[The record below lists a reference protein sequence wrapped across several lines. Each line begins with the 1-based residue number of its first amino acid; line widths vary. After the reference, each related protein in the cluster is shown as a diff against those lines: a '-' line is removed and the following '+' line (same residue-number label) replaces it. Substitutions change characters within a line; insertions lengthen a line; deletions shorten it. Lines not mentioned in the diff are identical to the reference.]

1 MASKREELDN
11 LHEKALRRFDAAYFN
26 SQEQRQYVTEQRR
39 FVDVPGAQW
48 EGSTNAGFS
57 FDGNRF
63 DKYPRFELNKIAR
76 ECYRIISEYRNNRIS
91 VRFRPKDGQ
100 ASEELADKLNGKF
113 RADWEE
119 SSGKEAGD
127 TAFDN
132 AVKGGMGCWRLDT
145 EWEDE
150 YDLDNESQRIR
161 FKPVFDPERTVFF
174 DPDSKEYDRCDAMWA
189 MEMYSMTREA
199 FEEEYQGADT
209 ASMGVDSENAQYDWS
224 QPDAI
229 YLARYYEVR
238 IEKVTITRYMNPMTG
253 QTEDYDDE
261 QIKEIK
267 DELEEGEF
275 VIVSQRKMKR
285 RRVYCGLMSGAE
297 WLEEPERIPGEYIP
311 LIPVYGHRTYV
322 DGLERIEGHAGKAMD
337 AQRLENLMVSMIADN
352 ATQAGGDNIPIVD
365 VKMIPGPLAAHWGQR
380 NVTRP
385 AYLPMQSLTDK
396 QGNIV
401 APASV
406 LGYTP
411 VTPLSPALAGLLQY
425 TGTAIQQISGSSQ
438 LESLPGNI
446 ATDTVDS
453 IFNRMDT
460 QSFIYMDNF
469 AKSMQWCGK
478 VWLSMAREVYGSDKP
493 MRILLEDGTDDM
505 ALMNGAVIDR
515 QTGQQVALNDLSV
528 GMYEV
533 TVDVGQSFASRRD
546 STVRTLTTL
555 LQGIPPQHQYYSLI
569 MGMIIDN
576 IDGEGID
583 DLKDYN
589 RQQMLLSGAVKPRTP
604 EEKAMVQQAQMAQA
618 QQPDPNM
625 VAAQAQQML
634 AQAEMLKAQ
643 NDAQKNEIEAFK
655 AQSKAT
661 VDNSTAALN
670 VAKAQ
675 DISNDQVR
683 QALSM
688 LSQYLEKQTSNAGNM
703 IK

>member
-1 MASKREELDN
+1 MSDN
-11 LHEKALRRFDAAYFN
+11 KLQELHEKALRRFDAAYFN

-57 FDGNRF
+57 FGGDRF

-76 ECYRIISEYRNNRIS
+76 ECYRIISEYRNNRVS

-199 FEEEYQGADT
+199 FEEEYPDADT
-209 ASMGVDSENAQYDWS
+209 ASMGVDSENAQYDWN

-238 IEKVTITRYMNPMTG
+238 IEKVTITRYMNPMTR

-261 QIKEIK
+261 QINEIK

-275 VIVSQRKMKR
+275 VIINQRKMKR

-297 WLEEPERIPGEYIP
+297 WLEEPKRIPGEYIP

-322 DGLERIEGHAGKAMD
+322 DGMERIEGHAGKAMD

-352 ATQAGGDNIPIVD
+352 ATQAGGDNIPIVP
-365 VKMIPGPLAAHWGQR
+365 VEMIPGPLSIHWAER
-380 NVTRP
+380 NVKRP
-385 AYLPMQSLTDK
+385 AFLPVVSLKDK
-396 QGNIV
+396 NGDIV
-401 APASV
+401 VPGSV

-438 LESLPGNI
+438 IESLPGNI

-643 NDAQKNEIEAFK
+643 NAAQKNEIEAFK

-670 VAKAQ
+670 VTKAQ

-703 IK
+703 FK

>member
-1 MASKREELDN
+1 MASKQEELDN

-57 FDGNRF
+57 FDGDRF
-63 DKYPRFELNKIAR
+63 DKYPRFELNKVAR

-199 FEEEYQGADT
+199 FEEEYPDADT
-209 ASMGVDSENAQYDWS
+209 ASMGVDSENAQYDWN

-253 QTEDYDDE
+253 QTEDYDDD
-261 QIKEIK
+261 QINEIK

-275 VIVSQRKMKR
+275 VIINQRKMKR

-297 WLEEPERIPGEYIP
+297 WLEEPKRIPGEYIP

-365 VKMIPGPLAAHWGQR
+365 VKMIPGPLATHWGQR

-643 NDAQKNEIEAFK
+643 NAAQKNEIEAFK

-703 IK
+703 IQ

>member
-1 MASKREELDN
+1 MASKQEELDN

-57 FDGNRF
+57 FDGDRF

-91 VRFRPKDGQ
+91 VRFRPKDSQ

-150 YDLDNESQRIR
+150 YDLDSESQRIR

-199 FEEEYQGADT
+199 FEEEYPDADT
-209 ASMGVDSENAQYDWS
+209 ASMGVDSENAQYDWN

-253 QTEDYDDE
+253 QTEDYDDD

-267 DELEEGEF
+267 DELEDGEF
-275 VIVSQRKMKR
+275 IINQRKMKR

-297 WLEEPERIPGEYIP
+297 WLEEPKRIPGEYIP

-365 VKMIPGPLAAHWGQR
+365 VKMIPGSLATHWGQR

-589 RQQMLLSGAVKPRTP
+589 RQQMLLTGAVKPRTP
-604 EEKAMVQQAQMAQA
+604 EEKAMVKQAQMAQA

-643 NDAQKNEIEAFK
+643 NAAQKNEIEAFK

-703 IK
+703 IQ

>member
-1 MASKREELDN
+1 MASKQEELDN

-57 FDGNRF
+57 FDGDRF

-199 FEEEYQGADT
+199 FEEEYPDADT
-209 ASMGVDSENAQYDWS
+209 ASMGVDSENAQYDWN

-253 QTEDYDDE
+253 QTEDYDDD

-267 DELEEGEF
+267 DELEDGEF
-275 VIVSQRKMKR
+275 VIINQRKMKR

-297 WLEEPERIPGEYIP
+297 WLEEPKRIPGEYIP

-365 VKMIPGPLAAHWGQR
+365 VKMIPGPLAMHWGQR

-385 AYLPMQSLTDK
+385 AYLPMQSLTNKSGD
-396 QGNIV
+396 IV

-411 VTPLSPALAGLLQY
+411 TTPLSPALAGLLQY
-425 TGTAIQQISGSSQ
+425 TGGAIQQISGSSQ

-478 VWLSMAREVYGSDKP
+478 VWLSMAREVYGSGRP

-583 DLKDYN
+583 DLKEYN

-604 EEKAMVQQAQMAQA
+604 EEKEMVQQAQMAQA

-625 VAAQAQQML
+625 VAAMAQQML

-643 NDAQKNEIEAFK
+643 NAAQKNEIEAFK

-688 LSQYLEKQTSNAGNM
+688 LSQYLEKQASNAGDL
-703 IK
+703 IR

>member
-1 MASKREELDN
+1 MSDN
-11 LHEKALRRFDAAYFN
+11 KLQELHEKALRRFDAAYFN

-57 FDGNRF
+57 FDGDRF
-63 DKYPRFELNKIAR
+63 DKYPRFELNKVAR

-145 EWEDE
+145 AWEDE
-150 YDLDNESQRIR
+150 YDVGNEAQRIM

-199 FEEEYQGADT
+199 FEEEYPDADT
-209 ASMGVDSENAQYDWS
+209 ASMGVDSENAQYDWN

-253 QTEDYDDE
+253 QTEDYDDD

-267 DELEEGEF
+267 DELEEGDF
-275 VIVSQRKMKR
+275 VVVSQRKMKR

-297 WLEEPERIPGEYIP
+297 WLEEPKRIPGEYIP

-365 VKMIPGPLAAHWGQR
+365 VKMIPGPLATHWGQR

-528 GMYEV
+528 GVYEV

-589 RQQMLLSGAVKPRTP
+589 RQQMILSGAVKPRTP

-643 NDAQKNEIEAFK
+643 NASQKNEIEAFK

-683 QALSM
+683 EALRM
-688 LSQYLEKQTSNAGNM
+688 LSQYLEKQTSNAGNL
-703 IK
+703 IQ

>member
-1 MASKREELDN
+1 MASKQEELDN
-11 LHEKALRRFDAAYFN
+11 LHEKALRRFDAAYFD

-57 FDGNRF
+57 FDGDRF
-63 DKYPRFELNKIAR
+63 DKYPRFELNKVAR

-199 FEEEYQGADT
+199 FEEEYPDADT
-209 ASMGVDSENAQYDWS
+209 ASMGVDSENAQYDWN

-253 QTEDYDDE
+253 QTEDYDDD

-275 VIVSQRKMKR
+275 VIINQRKMKR
-285 RRVYCGLMSGAE
+285 RRVYCGLMSGTE
-297 WLEEPERIPGEYIP
+297 WLEEPKRIPGEYIP

-365 VKMIPGPLAAHWGQR
+365 VKMIPGSLATHWGQR

-401 APASV
+401 SPASV

-583 DLKDYN
+583 DLKEYN

-625 VAAQAQQML
+625 VAAQAQAML

-643 NDAQKNEIEAFK
+643 NAAQKNEIEAFK

-688 LSQYLEKQTSNAGNM
+688 LSQYLEKQASNAERLV
-703 IK
+703 

>member
-1 MASKREELDN
+1 MSSQNLQE

-57 FDGNRF
+57 FDGDRF

-199 FEEEYQGADT
+199 FEEEYPDADT
-209 ASMGVDSENAQYDWS
+209 ASMGVDSENAQYDWN

-275 VIVSQRKMKR
+275 VIINQRKMKR

-297 WLEEPERIPGEYIP
+297 WLEEPKRIPGEYIP

-365 VKMIPGPLAAHWGQR
+365 VKMIPGPLATHWGQR

-583 DLKDYN
+583 DLKEYN

-625 VAAQAQQML
+625 LAAQAQQML

-643 NDAQKNEIEAFK
+643 NAAQKNEIEAFK

-670 VAKAQ
+670 IAKAE

-688 LSQYLEKQTSNAGNM
+688 LSQYLEKQTGNAGEM
-703 IK
+703 LR